1 MQYLF
6 PALKSIP
13 RNMLTLLRMIFI
25 DCTVPIL
32 FLFAMDFIAQI
43 AKVLTAII
51 LAGWSFETVVNH
63 RIGYTVAMAAAKLPL
78 LSICLSRRLAIV
90 QSFRSARSIKIALA
104 IGVCLLGVNLLA
116 QLGVS
121 DVGLEFSLSAILK
134 IVATCVLAPVVEEL
148 FFRGYLWARLQA
160 RGYGEVSIIICTAL
174 LFAAIH
180 LPDNFASLFNY
191 LRMGFSFSL
200 IRYFSGGIG
209 LPIFFHAAMNFIVI
223 RHIGV

>member
-1 MQYLF
+1 
-6 PALKSIP
+6 
-13 RNMLTLLRMIFI
+13 MLTLLRMIFI

-104 IGVCLLGVNLLA
+104 IGVCLLV
-116 QLGVS
+116 
-121 DVGLEFSLSAILK
+121 
-134 IVATCVLAPVVEEL
+134 
-148 FFRGYLWARLQA
+148 
-160 RGYGEVSIIICTAL
+160 
-174 LFAAIH
+174 
-180 LPDNFASLFNY
+180 
-191 LRMGFSFSL
+191 
-200 IRYFSGGIG
+200 
-209 LPIFFHAAMNFIVI
+209 
-223 RHIGV
+223 

>member
-1 MQYLF
+1 M
-6 PALKSIP
+6 
-13 RNMLTLLRMIFI
+13 
-25 DCTVPIL
+25 
-32 FLFAMDFIAQI
+32 
-43 AKVLTAII
+43 
-51 LAGWSFETVVNH
+51 
-63 RIGYTVAMAAAKLPL
+63 
-78 LSICLSRRLAIV
+78 
-90 QSFRSARSIKIALA
+90 
-104 IGVCLLGVNLLA
+104 NLLA

-148 FFRGYLWARLQA
+148 FFRGYLWQGFK
-160 RGYGEVSIIICTAL
+160 RGIRRGSIIICTAL

-200 IRYFSGGIG
+200 IRYFRVHRAAH
-209 LPIFFHAAMNFIVI
+209 LFHAAMNFIVI